1 MKGHKI
7 SFEKSNI
14 IKIPSSI
21 AKKFYRKKG
30 RVIFS
35 IGEYGCQL
43 EDDRDLAMTELYEKI
58 DEIPSGY
65 ENLSEEEIE
74 KVCTEAIAFVR
85 KNRKENCKV
94 AFGVN

>member
-7 SFEKSNI
+7 SFESTNI
-14 IKIPSSI
+14 IKIPSTI
-21 AKKFYRKKG
+21 AKKLYRKKG
-30 RVIFS
+30 RVVFS
-35 IGEYGCQL
+35 VGENGCQL
-43 EDDRDLAMTELYEKI
+43 EDDRDLALMELCEKI

-74 KVCTEAIAFVR
+74 KVCAEAIASVR
-85 KNRKENCKV
+85 KNRKENCKA